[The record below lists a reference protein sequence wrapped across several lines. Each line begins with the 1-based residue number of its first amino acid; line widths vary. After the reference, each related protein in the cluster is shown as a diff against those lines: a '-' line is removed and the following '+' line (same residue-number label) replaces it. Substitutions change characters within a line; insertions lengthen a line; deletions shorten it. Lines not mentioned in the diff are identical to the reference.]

1 MSLLKKVRN
10 INKYDK
16 KIVQGYI
23 RRIQGLISRQQ
34 IPLVIDYICLL
45 FFCEMDRY
53 GKKVFESIH
62 QHNPGEPYCSWFG
75 IMDIMHTEY
84 SSNFLYQWRFKYHT
98 AENGGFTNSDIIIGI
113 TNSSHA
119 HWFNSRC
126 GHHIGLTNAGNL
138 YKTAYL
144 LSKMCKNELYLGETE
159 VMGDKPVKRWMCNN
173 DEIIMTVDVK
183 KKLMNYVIK
192 RTDGTKEYWWN
203 AVNIPITFQGKDQK
217 YRMAVAYCYYLG
229 SVELIEFNKIVT
241 TS

>member
-16 KIVQGYI
+16 KLVQGYI
-23 RRIQGLISRQQ
+23 RRIQGLISKQQ

-126 GHHIGLTNAGNL
+126 GHHIGLTNGGIL
-138 YKTAYL
+138 YKTVYRS
-144 LSKMCKNELYLGETE
+144 SKINKSELYLQDVKLASHAFG
-159 VMGDKPVKRWMCNN
+159 KRWMCNN

-183 KKLMNYVIK
+183 KKLMKYVIK
-192 RTDGTKEYWWN
+192 RTDGKKEYWWW
-203 AVNIPITFQGKDQK
+203 NIPISFQGKDHK
-217 YRMAVAYCYYLG
+217 YRMAVAYCYYLA
-229 SVELIEFNKIVT
+229 SVELIEFNKIVA